1 MNQMPVHA
9 VGTNSAPASPAGTA
23 VTTVTPSGR
32 ATRSLKPLVAALVT
46 VVGLTLVPSSQAA
59 WAASDHSSCVE
70 KFNIAVGTPGEYQR
84 VFHQEML
91 GRDVSFFARLSDDE
105 CPF

>member
-1 MNQMPVHA
+1 MSVHA
-9 VGTNSAPASPAGTA
+9 VGTSSASVRPAGTA
-23 VTTVTPSGR
+23 AATVTPSGR
-32 ATRSLKPLVAALVT
+32 ATRSLKPLVAALAT
-46 VVGLTLVPSSQAA
+46 VVGLTLVPGSQPA

-84 VFHQEML
+84 VFHQKML
-91 GRDVSFFARLSDDE
+91 GRDVSFFARLSDDQ

>member
-1 MNQMPVHA
+1 MNRMPVDA
-9 VGTNSAPASPAGTA
+9 VATSSAPAA
-23 VTTVTPSGR
+23 PSGR
-32 ATRSLKPLVAALVT
+32 ASRSLKPVVAAFVT

-84 VFHQEML
+84 VFHQKML
-91 GRDVSFFARLSDDE
+91 GREVSYFARLSDDE